1 MQLPRGSN
9 GLMSSPER
17 KLMRKGV
24 MTSAGGT
31 TCSCSYIV
39 QCIWHIAHCTL
50 YIVHCT
56 LYIVHCILLI
66 AHCTLHISH
75 CTLRI
80 AHCCS
85 NSYPSNLL
93 HCTLQH
99 TTCAN
104 TVSCCTIGRPSAF
117 ARVHLMLVV
126 CKEPTPRWFS
136 D

>member
-50 YIVHCT
+50 YIVHCI
-56 LYIVHCILLI
+56 LYIVYCSLHT
-66 AHCTLHISH
+66 AHCTFH
-75 CTLRI
+75 I
-80 AHCCS
+80 AHYILHTAAQTATHLT
-85 NSYPSNLL
+85 SYLL

-104 TVSCCTIGRPSAF
+104 TVSCCTIGPSAF